1 MQAICKPQT
10 FHYHS
15 ISYSLYCRQK
25 KPQTNKTT
33 KSFYTTSIY
42 AYHLWELLKTSTVSH
57 FHHRKPIAVGDSIS
71 PVIMTLQLLA

>member
-1 MQAICKPQT
+1 MQTTNISLSFHQLQSLLQT
-10 FHYHS
+10 
-15 ISYSLYCRQK
+15 K
-25 KPQTNKTT
+25 KTADKQNHQ

-42 AYHLWELLKTSTVSH
+42 THHLWELLKTSTVSH